1 MTRAPSRAASALSG
15 AALPLSI
22 EASWSQSRAAGFHL
36 IDTARNARGIIHTV
50 AGLTA
55 TVCTIWWSATQ
66 RLERNA
72 KRAAERGNMLN
83 GCSGISSLCAEI
95 RSNLCGPFAK
105 LFGQQ
110 LDIIYGTPRQSNARD
125 SPSAFTLADAPRPP
139 LTLAQEWSHRCASHD
154 ACLCFLSLHSASDL
168 TRTYVRRAALSYG

>member
-1 MTRAPSRAASALSG
+1 MPKRRAAAAPELDARTDESRKRAERRP
-15 AALPLSI
+15 ALPLSI
-22 EASWSQSRAAGFHL
+22 EASWSQSRAAWFHV

-105 LFGQQ
+105 LFGQH
-110 LDIIYGTPRQSNARD
+110 LDIIYGTLRQSNARD

-139 LTLAQEWSHRCASHD
+139 LTLAQKWSHRLRYSRRRSHD
-154 ACLCFLSLHSASDL
+154 
-168 TRTYVRRAALSYG
+168 